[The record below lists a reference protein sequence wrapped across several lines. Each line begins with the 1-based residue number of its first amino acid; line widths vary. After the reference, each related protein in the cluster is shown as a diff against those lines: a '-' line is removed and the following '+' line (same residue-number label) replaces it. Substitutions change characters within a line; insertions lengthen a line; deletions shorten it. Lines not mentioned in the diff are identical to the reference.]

1 MRPLK
6 HSGLR
11 VPNPVRAA
19 FTLVELLAVIAI
31 IGILM
36 VFLLPKIPEM
46 IDAAESTAC
55 KKNLSEIHKGILL
68 HKTKHD
74 NRLPRG
80 SGVRFFTVLV
90 TEDTWE
96 NTKTSAQKLTCP
108 GVDDGYLT
116 GIRDL
121 DYEERYTDEEALD
134 GTFSA
139 YAGRNTDEF
148 PLKRLSGKDAIVAD
162 DNDGGGNHRTTTN
175 VLYGDGSVSSFELST
190 EKNNGNV
197 DPDETYIVVGPDA
210 MIEDLQKFSLD

>member
-96 NTKTSAQKLTCP
+96 N
-108 GVDDGYLT
+108 
-116 GIRDL
+116 
-121 DYEERYTDEEALD
+121 EERYTDEEALD